1 MILNIMNENEF
12 NLNLEEMA
20 KAGLHFGHKTSK
32 LHPKMLPFIYGV
44 RNGIHIIDL
53 EKAKQKFI
61 EALKF
66 FQTLYLEGKTILIVG
81 CKFEIRELV
90 KNFALEFNFPYVIE
104 RWIGGTFTNFEVIKK
119 RCEYFKNLEE
129 KMKNEEIMKNYT
141 KKERKKMEEELEKLR
156 KKFEGIKN
164 LEKLP
169 DAVFIV
175 DNKKDHHAIK
185 EANRKGI
192 KIIAICDTDCDPS
205 KVDYPIPANNDSVS
219 SVSFI
224 LNKIRE
230 AILKVKKI

>member
-1 MILNIMNENEF
+1 MEENEF

-20 KAGLHFGHKTSK
+20 NAGLHFGHKTSK

-53 EKAKQKFI
+53 EKTKQKFI

-66 FQTLYLEGKTILIVG
+66 FQSLVLEGKTILVVG
-81 CKFEIRELV
+81 TKYEMRELV
-90 KNFALEFNFPYVIE
+90 KSFALEFNFPYVIE
-104 RWIGGTFTNFEVIKK
+104 RWVGGTFTNFEVIKE
-119 RCEYFKNLEE
+119 RCQYFKNLEE
-129 KMKNEEIMKNYT
+129 KVKNEELMKNYT

-175 DNKKDHHAIK
+175 DNKKDHLAIK

-192 KIIAICDTDCDPS
+192 KIVAICDTDCDPS
-205 KVDYPIPANNDSVS
+205 KVDYPIPANNDSPS
-219 SVSFI
+219 SVAFI

-230 AILKVKKI
+230 AILKVKKS